1 MKIDDPTQVMIT
13 DVIDITNKE
22 VSWIKHMM
30 KLARLIAE
38 KSPCVRR
45 KVGCI
50 VTNADH
56 RIVSCGYNGNIPGHP
71 HCTKETCY
79 RYQNNI
85 PSGQMPELCCM
96 DGDTEIKLLD
106 GTIKTI
112 KELAEH
118 PNEEHWI
125 YTYSNKK
132 GITFAKTK
140 YPRYVG
146 KKKCVKVLLDN
157 GGSFICTPDHRI
169 LLKNEKYEEAQNLQY
184 GTSLMSMYCNY
195 NYNGVYETMS
205 VWNRYDRLAPCHH
218 SEPTHIRVARQINN
232 LHNDGKGNFNIHH
245 INFNKLDNRPE
256 NLEQLTK
263 NEHRRLH
270 MLATPKSPEFY
281 VKIAKMGQDAKRKIG
296 YSKEEREVRRINA
309 LRTWKNPEHR
319 KKLMPILI
327 ENYRKGRIKSNKDPI
342 AIRNRTKAKILA
354 GISRLLFLSKNSLNE
369 NNYLEI
375 KDKFK
380 IRKKLGETGSVSPKI
395 ESILKHYPSIKEA
408 IEDAR
413 TYNHKVVSVVDA
425 GLRDVYDVTIPVYEN
440 YAIKV
445 GDDNSYIFT
454 HNCAIH
460 AEQNAIVSA
469 TIQGVSLE
477 NSFIYIT
484 TMPCITCM
492 KMLLSV
498 KPKWMFFESDYDIKN
513 IQWILDNE
521 KHCHIVKVSLDEYD
535 NFDYQYLTKQD
546 LYMNHSTHVKSH
558 QLM

>member
-1 MKIDDPTQVMIT
+1 MEINDPQMMF
-13 DVIDITNKE
+13 DEDITTKE
-22 VSWIKHMM
+22 SLWVRRMM
-30 KLARLIAE
+30 KLAKLVAE
-38 KSPCVRR
+38 NSPCVRR
-45 KVGCI
+45 KVGCVI
-50 VTNADH
+50 TNKDH
-56 RIVSCGYNGNIPGHP
+56 RVISCGYNGNIPGHP

-85 PSGQMPELCCM
+85 PSGQMIDLCCM

-125 YTYSNKK
+125 YTYSSKK
-132 GITFAKTK
+132 GITFAKTQ

-146 KKKCVKVLLDN
+146 KRKCVKVLLDN
-157 GGSFICTPDHRI
+157 GGFFICTPDHRI

-195 NYNGVYETMS
+195 SYNNGYESMS
-205 VWNRYDRLAPCHH
+205 VWNKYDRLAPCHH

-232 LHNDGKGNFNIHH
+232 LYNDGKGNFNIHH

-256 NLEQLTK
+256 NLQQLTK
-263 NEHRRLH
+263 GEHRRLH
-270 MLATPKSPEFY
+270 MLATPKSKEFY
-281 VKIAKMGQDAKRKIG
+281 LKIGKMGNEAKRKIG
-296 YSKEEREVRRINA
+296 YSKEERELRRANA
-309 LRTWKNPEHR
+309 LRLWKNSEHR
-319 KKLMPILI
+319 KKLMPTLM
-327 ENYRKGRIKSNKDPI
+327 ENCRKGRITSNKNPT
-342 AIRNRTKAKILA
+342 AIRNRTKAKILS

-369 NNYLEI
+369 NNYTEI

-395 ESILKHYPSIKEA
+395 NSILKYYPSVKEA
-408 IEDAR
+408 IEEAR
-413 TYNHKVVSVVDA
+413 VYNHKVVSVTDV
-425 GLRDVYDVTIPVYEN
+425 GLRDVYDITIPVYEN

-445 GDDNSYIFT
+445 GNDNSYIFT
-454 HNCAIH
+454 HNCSIH
-460 AEQNAIVSA
+460 GEQNAIVSA
-469 TIQGVSLE
+469 AIQGVSLVD
-477 NSFIYIT
+477 SLIYVT

-498 KPKWMFFESDYDIKN
+498 KPKWIFFESDYDIKN

-521 KHCHIVKVSLDEYD
+521 KHCHIVQVSIDEYD
-535 NFDYQYLTKQD
+535 NFSWHYLTKKDAYKNNPTYVTRSQ
-546 LYMNHSTHVKSH
+546 VC
-558 QLM
+558 